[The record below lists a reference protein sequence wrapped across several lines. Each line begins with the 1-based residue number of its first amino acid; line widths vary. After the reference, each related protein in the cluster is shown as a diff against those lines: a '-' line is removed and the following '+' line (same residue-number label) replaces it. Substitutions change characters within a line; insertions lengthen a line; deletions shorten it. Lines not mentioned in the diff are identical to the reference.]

1 MRGRE
6 PIAVTDIAGLR
17 WCDPVSWVVAAAL
30 TLVSLPFLIARVAG
44 GQPPNPGPKL
54 AAFAPAGIVPAVA
67 GVAVAALSS
76 WWLALLLAVPALI
89 LVAWQCPPLRPRPRT
104 GRGTHPPGQVL
115 RVLTLNVKGGAAD
128 ADAITAVVAALEV
141 DILAVQELTAGLA
154 RRLALS
160 GLDDVL
166 PRSHLDPREGSRGS
180 GLWSHWP
187 LTPLAPV
194 EGMRAATPRA
204 RIGPPG
210 GPPVTVTV
218 VHPVAPVADQEHRW
232 RRELGLIQAALAG
245 TTGPQLA
252 AGDFNAS
259 RDHGAFR
266 ALLRSGFVD
275 CADAARRRAWP
286 GLTWPADRR
295 FPPLMRLDHVLAPRD
310 GILVLEA
317 RSVRVPD
324 TDHLGV
330 LAVLEVQ
337 RAEDIAQP
345 RASATELSRATTP
358 SGPSTTRSAG

>member
-1 MRGRE
+1 M
-6 PIAVTDIAGLR
+6 
-17 WCDPVSWVVAAAL
+17 SWVVAAAL

-104 GRGTHPPGQVL
+104 GRGTHPPGPVL

-180 GLWSHWP
+180 GLWSRWP
-187 LTPLAPV
+187 LTPLTPV

-204 RIGPPG
+204 RIDPPG

-275 CADAARRRAWP
+275 CADAARQRAWP

-295 FPPLMRLDHVLAPRD
+295 YPPLMRLDHVLAPRD
-310 GILVLEA
+310 GVLVLEA

-337 RAEDIAQP
+337 HAEDITQP

>member
-1 MRGRE
+1 M
-6 PIAVTDIAGLR
+6 
-17 WCDPVSWVVAAAL
+17 AAAL

-76 WWLALLLAVPALI
+76 WWLALLLAVPAAL
-89 LVAWQCPPLRPRPRT
+89 LVSWHLPPVRSAPRRP
-104 GRGTHPPGQVL
+104 GAPGPGGESVTL

-128 ADAITAVVAALEV
+128 ADAITASVAALEV
-141 DILAVQELTAGLA
+141 DILAVQELTSGLV

-160 GLDDVL
+160 GLADLL
-166 PRSHLDPREGSRGS
+166 PQSQLEPREGSRGT
-180 GLWSHWP
+180 GLWTRWP
-187 LTPLAPV
+187 LTPLPSVA
-194 EGMRAATPRA
+194 GLTAATLRV
-204 RIGPPG
+204 RIDPPAGPA
-210 GPPVTVTV
+210 VTVTA
-218 VHPVAPVADQEHRW
+218 VHPVAPVADREHRW
-232 RRELGLIQAALAG
+232 REELGLIQAALAG
-245 TTGPQLA
+245 ATGPQLA

-275 CADAARRRAWP
+275 CADAARQRAWP

-310 GILVLEA
+310 GVLVLEA

-330 LAVLEVQ
+330 LAVLEF
-337 RAEDIAQP
+337 
-345 RASATELSRATTP
+345 
-358 SGPSTTRSAG
+358 RSPG

>member
-1 MRGRE
+1 M
-6 PIAVTDIAGLR
+6 
-17 WCDPVSWVVAAAL
+17 SWVVAAAL

-89 LVAWQCPPLRPRPRT
+89 LVAWQCPPLRPRT
-104 GRGTHPPGQVL
+104 GRGTHPPGPVL

-180 GLWSHWP
+180 GLWSRWP
-187 LTPLAPV
+187 LIPLTPV

-204 RIGPPG
+204 RIDPPG

-275 CADAARRRAWP
+275 CADAARQRAWP

-295 FPPLMRLDHVLAPRD
+295 YPPLMRLDHVLAPRD
-310 GILVLEA
+310 GVLVLEA

-337 RAEDIAQP
+337 RAEDIPQP